1 MQTILVMHSRTIAP
15 LPLTL
20 RCRFHFLRF
29 FCLFEKYSRS
39 LVRFSS
45 EFQESFVMV
54 SFIPDCM
61 SDIFSSNNNAC
72 FEHPALSATLF
83 RMVRVEK

>member
-1 MQTILVMHSRTIAP
+1 
-15 LPLTL
+15 
-20 RCRFHFLRF
+20 
-29 FCLFEKYSRS
+29 
-39 LVRFSS
+39 
-45 EFQESFVMV
+45 MV